1 MKKKFKALPEVLRL
15 QILSRFAAGVGF
27 LVMLIVILIFYRSV
41 YLWLPSMFFMVL
53 LIVNGLFLL
62 YNSINGN
69 FVSVAGVC
77 EHIEVTGIRK
87 RVKSITLRL
96 EENSLKVSVRQ
107 RIRKMKLGDT
117 VIVYLS
123 VKTPVYPQDDGYVV
137 FNYYAMEVRNGV

>member
-1 MKKKFKALPEVLRL
+1 MKEKFKALPEVLRL
-15 QILSRFAAGVGF
+15 QILSRFAAGAGF

-41 YLWLPSMFFMVL
+41 YLWLPSLVFMVL

>member
-1 MKKKFKALPEVLRL
+1 MKEKFKALPEVLRL

-27 LVMLIVILIFYRSV
+27 LIMLIVILIFYRNV

>member
-1 MKKKFKALPEVLRL
+1 MKEKFKSLPEVLRL
-15 QILSRFAAGVGF
+15 QILSRFAAGAGF

-41 YLWLPSMFFMVL
+41 YLWLPSLVFMVL

-62 YNSINGN
+62 YNNINGN

>member
-1 MKKKFKALPEVLRL
+1 MKEKFKALPEVLRL
-15 QILSRFAAGVGF
+15 QILSRFAAGAGF

-41 YLWLPSMFFMVL
+41 YLWLPSLVFMVL

-96 EENSLKVSVRQ
+96 EENSLKVSVKQ

>member
-1 MKKKFKALPEVLRL
+1 MREKFKALPEVLRL
-15 QILSRFAAGVGF
+15 QILSRFAAGAGF
-27 LVMLIVILIFYRSV
+27 LAMLIVILIFYRSV
-41 YLWLPSMFFMVL
+41 YLWLPSMVFMVL

-96 EENSLKVSVRQ
+96 EENSLKVFVRQ

>member
-1 MKKKFKALPEVLRL
+1 MKEKFKALPEVLRL

-41 YLWLPSMFFMVL
+41 YLWLPSMVFMVL

-96 EENSLKVSVRQ
+96 EESSLKVSVRQ

-123 VKTPVYPQDDGYVV
+123 VKTPVYPQNDGYVV